1 MTKEVIY
8 VYLGTNGTI
17 QSPVHLEDV
26 YYIRKC
32 RLWADRDKVLTKDNK
47 IVVVHDNN
55 INNKK
60 IVIEATDEDF
70 ETTVENLKK
79 SKLILKI

>member
-26 YYIRKC
+26 YYIRKY
-32 RLWADRDKVLTKDNK
+32 RLWAGKDKVLTKDNENFVRT
-47 IVVVHDNN
+47 IIIPEDDVDNWIE
-55 INNKK
+55 INDPGQ
-60 IVIEATDEDF
+60 E
-70 ETTVENLKK
+70 
-79 SKLILKI
+79 

>member
-8 VYLGTNGTI
+8 VYLGTNGII

-32 RLWADRDKVLTKDNK
+32 RLWADTKKVLTKDNK
-47 IVVVHDNN
+47 TYVRTIIIPEDDIDNW
-55 INNKK
+55 
-60 IVIEATDEDF
+60 IEIDEPGQ
-70 ETTVENLKK
+70 E
-79 SKLILKI
+79 